1 MLEIKHDVMRFA
13 ATYKVTKWTETKHE
27 NSLTKNLGRTETFIY
42 SSPNIYI
49 FFLLFMLLKN

>member
-27 NSLTKNLGRTETFIY
+27 NSLTKNLGRT
-42 SSPNIYI
+42 SN
-49 FFLLFMLLKN
+49 